1 MFQVSNCVIF
11 KNYIMHIFLNTEIQT
26 PFLFRIP
33 NSEFRIRRRVHM
45 ISQGEVIKIL
55 SEAITT
61 VILSAAPMLIVAMV
75 VGLIVSI
82 FQATTQINEQTL
94 AFVPK
99 IVCVMLALLIFGS
112 YIFSN
117 VGGFVTRL
125 FESINDIT
133 VS

>member
-1 MFQVSNCVIF
+1 MFD
-11 KNYIMHIFLNTEIQT
+11 QT
-26 PFLFRIP
+26 GGIT
-33 NSEFRIRRRVHM
+33 V
-45 ISQGEVIKIL
+45 ISQGEVINIL
-55 SEAITT
+55 TQAITT
-61 VILSAAPMLIVAMV
+61 VILSAAPMLIIAMV
-75 VGLIVSI
+75 IGLLVSI

-99 IVCVMLALLIFGS
+99 IVCVMLALLLFGS

-125 FESINDIT
+125 FNSINTII